1 MTIRSFGITA
11 ALALS
16 AIAGTA
22 NAQYFGLGNLVV
34 TRVGDGAAA
43 LNNAAF
49 ATSIV
54 EFSRLGVATGQV
66 VNLNSG
72 GTGTRLTN
80 SGTATSEGA
89 LTGSSFDGRYL
100 TNGGYDAAAGTAAVV
115 GTANP
120 TTARVV
126 AVTDTWT
133 GAVSYAAF
141 SSTTAANSAYS
152 ANNIRS
158 AILAADG
165 NIYTGGTS
173 TANGGVRTGAATGG
187 AMTGLT
193 GTATNVRNVNQ
204 FNFGP
209 GAQPI
214 LFSSASGTGSPN
226 PFGINVLTG
235 PGTYANIISN
245 TLLMNGAAGSSSA
258 YDFWMP
264 DDRTMYVADDRG
276 GGTGGLIKLVR
287 SGGSAGDLTTGT
299 WSFVYS
305 VLVPTATAANAGLR
319 GLAGE
324 VVGGNVNLFA
334 ITTDNRIVSYS
345 ESLSATTASTYTTL
359 ATAGANFAF
368 RGIEIVPTPGAA
380 ALLGL
385 GGLLA
390 ARRRRA

>member
-1 MTIRSFGITA
+1 MTIRSFGLVSALALA
-11 ALALS
+11 ALA
-16 AIAGTA
+16 GTA
-22 NAQYFGLGNLVV
+22 QAQYFGLGNLVV
-34 TRVGDGAAA
+34 TRVGDGTTT

-49 ATSIV
+49 GTSIV
-54 EFSRLGVATGQV
+54 EFNRLGAATGNFI
-66 VNLNSG
+66 NLNSG
-72 GTGTRLTN
+72 ASGTRLTN
-80 SGTATSEGA
+80 SGTATSEGT

-100 TNGGYDAAAGTAAVV
+100 TNAGYDAAAGTAAVV
-115 GTANP
+115 GSANP
-120 TTARVV
+120 NTARVV

-133 GAVSYAAF
+133 GTVSYSAF
-141 SSTTAANSAYS
+141 SSATAANSAYS
-152 ANNIRS
+152 ANNIRG

-165 NIYTGGTS
+165 SIYMTGTS
-173 TANGGVRTGAATGG
+173 AVNGGVRTGAASGG
-187 AMTGLT
+187 SSSSVSG
-193 GTATNVRNVNQ
+193 GATNVRVVNQ

-235 PGTYANIISN
+235 AGTYANIVSDAV
-245 TLLMNGAAGSSSA
+245 LRNGGTASSA

-264 DDRTMYVADDRG
+264 NDRTLYVADDRTSS
-276 GGTGGLIKLVR
+276 TGGLIKLVR
-287 SGGSAGDLTTGT
+287 TGGVAGDLTTGA

-305 VLVPTATAANAGLR
+305 ILLPTATAANAGLR

-334 ITTDNRIVSYS
+334 ISTDNRIVSYS
-345 ESLSATTASTYTTL
+345 EPIGAVTASSFTTL

-385 GGLLA
+385 GGLLV